1 MFILKFKKFF
11 IALSAAVVIASFVV
25 IGMYGLKLG
34 IEFTGGSVLEFTLK
48 DNTNESAIRDRLT
61 KAYGQ
66 GFILQQTDKGF
77 NLKIKTEGDGI
88 THNLHVLNVL
98 SDNKPDTIEVQK
110 FDTISPTLGSELKNK
125 ALFALALALACITL
139 FIAYAFRKVSTPVSS
154 WKYGFI
160 TMIALVHDIVI
171 TVGVF
176 ALLGHTI
183 GLEVDAL
190 FLTALLVILGYSI
203 NDTIVVFD
211 RIRENLSQV
220 SEDKRKKEF
229 ETVVGNSLS
238 QTFVRSINTT
248 MTTLMSATI
257 LFILTEGNIHY
268 FALAMII
275 GMASGAY
282 SSLFVASPLLA
293 FFNKTEKA

>member
-11 IALSAAVVIASFVV
+11 IALSASVVIASFVV

-48 DNTNESAIRDRLT
+48 DNTPESTVRDRLT
-61 KAYGQ
+61 SAYGQ

-77 NLKIKTEGDGI
+77 SLKIKTEGDGI
-88 THNLHVLNVL
+88 THNLHVINVL

-110 FDTISPTLGSELKNK
+110 FDTISPTLGNELKNK
-125 ALFALALALACITL
+125 ALFALALALACITV

-171 TVGVF
+171 TIGVF

-211 RIRENLSQV
+211 RIRENLSHV
-220 SEDKRKKEF
+220 SENKRKGEF
-229 ETVVGNSLS
+229 EQIVGNSLS

-248 MTTLMSATI
+248 MTTVMSATI

>member
-11 IALSAAVVIASFVV
+11 IALSASIVIASFVV

-48 DNTNESAIRDRLT
+48 DNTTESVIRDRLT

-66 GFILQQTDKGF
+66 SFILQQAGDGF
-77 NLKIKTEGDGI
+77 SLKIKTEGDGI

-98 SDNKPDTIEVQK
+98 SDNKPDAIEVQK
-110 FDTISPTLGSELKNK
+110 FDTISPTLGNELKNK
-125 ALFALALALACITL
+125 ALFALVLALACITI

-211 RIRENLSQV
+211 RIRENLSHV
-220 SEDKRKKEF
+220 PEDKRKEQF

-257 LFILTEGNIHY
+257 LFILTEGNIQY